1 MLTKP
6 GVFRPH
12 KVNFLSA
19 SWSIFSE
26 LLDLRNQIN
35 QYSACNRSVYTTCT
49 QWLHHHYFACLDA
62 QVPAFGSLVPEKNRK
77 ITCMASHKSSETFG
91 SKPQSQVAAVRV
103 STSNM
108 ITKPPSH
115 LLKFSAKFWYV
126 RPNLNTQSLV
136 TKQQTANYN
145 TYVNNE
151 EA

>member
-1 MLTKP
+1 
-6 GVFRPH
+6 
-12 KVNFLSA
+12 
-19 SWSIFSE
+19 
-26 LLDLRNQIN
+26 
-35 QYSACNRSVYTTCT
+35 
-49 QWLHHHYFACLDA
+49 
-62 QVPAFGSLVPEKNRK
+62 
-77 ITCMASHKSSETFG
+77 MASCKSSETFG

-103 STSNM
+103 STLNI

-151 EA
+151 EAQPGFQATAQPPVARDMKFRFARVGESLGTRLADANLVHN